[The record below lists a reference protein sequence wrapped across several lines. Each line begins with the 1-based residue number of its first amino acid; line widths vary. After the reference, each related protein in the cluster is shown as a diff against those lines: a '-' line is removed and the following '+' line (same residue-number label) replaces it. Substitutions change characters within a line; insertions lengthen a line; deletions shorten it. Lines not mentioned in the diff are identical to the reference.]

1 MKDWLIQLTKNKYY
15 LIALT
20 GYMVMQLLTL
30 VVHSGLLFLVYE
42 VLFISAIVIGIIW
55 LIIDYKR
62 NRNLRTFGLTIG
74 LNFIINLILTIV
86 YIPTLILNPQINW
99 TLENGGGESD
109 PMILLA
115 FFPIVH
121 FIGATIIFV
130 ICGLICKIFIKNE

>member
-1 MKDWLIQLTKNKYY
+1 MNNWLVQLTKNKYY
-15 LIALT
+15 LIALA
-20 GYMVMQLLTL
+20 GYMVVQLLTL
-30 VVHSGLLFLVYE
+30 VVHSGLLFLFYE
-42 VLFISAIVIGIIW
+42 VLFVSAIVIGIIW
-55 LIIDYKR
+55 IIKDYR
-62 NRNLRTFGLTIG
+62 INQNFRTLGLSIG

-121 FIGATIIFV
+121 FVGSTIIFV
-130 ICGLICKIFIKNE
+130 ICGLICKVLIKYE

>member
-1 MKDWLIQLTKNKYY
+1 MKNWLIQLTKNKYY
-15 LIALT
+15 LIALA

-30 VVHSGLLFLVYE
+30 VVHSGLLFLFYE
-42 VLFISAIVIGIIW
+42 VLFVSAIVIGIIW
-55 LIIDYKR
+55 IIKDYKK
-62 NRNLRTFGLTIG
+62 NRNLRTLGLSIG

-115 FFPIVH
+115 FFPIAH
-121 FIGATIIFV
+121 FVGSTIIFI
-130 ICGLICKIFIKNE
+130 ICGLICKIYIKNE

>member
-1 MKDWLIQLTKNKYY
+1 LKNWLIQLTKNKYY

-30 VVHSGLLFLVYE
+30 VVHSGLLFLIYE
-42 VLFISAIVIGIIW
+42 VLFFSAIVIGIIW
-55 LIIDYKR
+55 IIKDYKR
-62 NRNLRTFGLTIG
+62 NRNFKTLGLFIG

-115 FFPIVH
+115 FFPIAH
-121 FIGATIIFV
+121 FVGSTIIFV
-130 ICGLICKIFIKNE
+130 ICGLICKMFIKNE

>member
-1 MKDWLIQLTKNKYY
+1 MKNWLIQLTKNKYY
-15 LIALT
+15 LIALA

-30 VVHSGLLFLVYE
+30 VVHSGLLFLFYE
-42 VLFISAIVIGIIW
+42 VLFVSAIIIGIIW
-55 LIIDYKR
+55 IIKDYKR
-62 NRNLRTFGLTIG
+62 NRNLRTLGLSIG

-121 FIGATIIFV
+121 FVGSTIIFV

>member
-1 MKDWLIQLTKNKYY
+1 MKNRLIQLTKNKYY
-15 LIALT
+15 LIALA

-30 VVHSGLLFLVYE
+30 VVHSGLLFLFYE

-55 LIIDYKR
+55 IIKDYKR
-62 NRNLRTFGLTIG
+62 NRNLRTLGLSIG

-115 FFPIVH
+115 LFPIVH
-121 FIGATIIFV
+121 FVSATIIFV